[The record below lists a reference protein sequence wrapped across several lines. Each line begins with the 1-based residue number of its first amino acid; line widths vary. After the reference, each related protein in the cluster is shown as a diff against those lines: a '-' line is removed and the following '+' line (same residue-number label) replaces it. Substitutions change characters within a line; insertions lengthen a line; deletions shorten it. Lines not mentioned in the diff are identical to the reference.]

1 MKKFFGKKQLL
12 FGTLVLALGMAV
24 YLNYYFAQSPNG
36 LLDTPAQQQQEEQ
49 DKHLGDALNVNA
61 SAEEEEDYF
70 EQAREN
76 REAAREE
83 ATETVKELLSNVK
96 ATDEQKAEA
105 TKQVLSIASAMEQ
118 ESAIENLIKAKG
130 FQECVVYIHEDKCSV
145 VVSAEA
151 LTVQDTA
158 KITQT
163 VTAQSGISA
172 QNVNIITVNS

>member
-12 FGTLVLALGMAV
+12 VGTLVLALGVAV

-36 LLDTPAQQQQEEQ
+36 LLDAPVQQQQEQE
-49 DKHLGDALNVNA
+49 KHLGDALNVNA
-61 SAEEEEDYF
+61 SADKDEDYF

-105 TKQVLSIASAMEQ
+105 TKQVLALASAMEQ

-130 FQECVVYIHEDKCSV
+130 FRECVVYIHEDNCSV

-158 KITQT
+158 KITRT

-172 QNVNIITVNS
+172 EKVNIVTVNS

>member
-24 YLNYYFAQSPNG
+24 YLNYYFTQSPNG
-36 LLDTPAQQQQEEQ
+36 LLDTPAQQQQEQ

-61 SAEEEEDYF
+61 SADKEEYF

-96 ATDEQKAEA
+96 ATEEQKAEA
-105 TKQVLSIASAMEQ
+105 TKQVLSLAAAMEQ